1 MLNVCFTYVH
11 LNVLIDSSAGID
23 VSYKFVLTISVALS
37 YHSLLFDYICA
48 NVLLALLII
57 NFHC

>member
-23 VSYKFVLTISVALS
+23 VSYKFVLTIFVVFS
-37 YHSLLFDYICA
+37 YHSSLFYYICA
-48 NVLLALLII
+48 NVLFALLII